1 MLPRTPAALA
11 IAVLAL
17 LAGCSGTAGHS
28 FTVPYVGPADVDV
41 DTPALREAKAAAGI
55 EDCPRPAG
63 GTGSGDLPAVRL
75 PCLGGGVLL
84 ALLVLRD
91 ISLRGT
97 SGPPPT
103 PARRRRR

>member
-1 MLPRTPAALA
+1 MVPRTPAALA

-17 LAGCSGTAGHS
+17 LAGCSGTAGPS

-84 ALLVLRD
+84 ALLVLHD